1 MMASQHAM
9 EIEGTEK
16 KVLEAK
22 PNLDQMVG
30 HVKNCLSSVSFLI
43 DGFHY
48 RLSSSNN
55 KGKH

>member
-1 MMASQHAM
+1 MASQHAM